1 MSRHSFWT
9 GRVHLLIS
17 LKDLYISFFKVGLT
31 TFGGGYAV
39 LPVMEREI
47 VDNRHWVS
55 EEELADYYAIGQIT
69 PGVIIVNTATFIG
82 VKYRGIAG
90 GIASTL
96 GAITPSLI
104 IICFLAGL
112 ISNFA
117 DFPAVQNAFA
127 GIQACVCVLVFNAL
141 RKLYKKSVIDAF
153 TFCIFLFVAV
163 GSIFLDLSP
172 VWFVI
177 ASGFLA
183 VILKVLEVKKA

>member
-9 GRVHLLIS
+9 GRVPLLIS

-104 IICFLAGL
+104 IISFLAGL

-153 TFCIFLFVAV
+153 TFCIL
-163 GSIFLDLSP
+163 
-172 VWFVI
+172 
-177 ASGFLA
+177 
-183 VILKVLEVKKA
+183 